1 MADLTIRL
9 KTAVDPSGAEQE
21 INKLIEKLNGKNI
34 DLKFNQ
40 SKVKTQL
47 NELNQALNN
56 AFKLDGKQLNNLK
69 QIQSTLKEINKLS
82 KDVQKGLFGSGS
94 AKTNTTSTNKELEAT
109 KAKYESLKKSAE
121 SLQKQMS
128 KTIDTQAYDAL
139 DSKLKKVKASMEE
152 TAQEM
157 DKVAGKS
164 KIDISRDLIKSFDTI
179 QKKANN
185 TQETINN
192 IFKNKNLTSSQ
203 ITQLN
208 ELQRSIDTIK
218 GKDLAQLLKSKTA
231 YEDMHKLY
239 SEINNVEL
247 ALKGLNSSITLGN
260 KIDSS
265 INKLN
270 SLQSKLYQ
278 MKGSQFA
285 DKSGIYDLITQI
297 EKYKSE
303 LRSIDPNT
311 ESARAEFDDLK
322 NKINQ
327 CEIKFKE
334 FETALKSART
344 NFKFQADFNKVAQ
357 DIENLAQKCQRLG
370 ISTEQIEIFRS
381 ELQRIGQIS
390 NLDDRARELEV
401 LIKEMSTFKSTL
413 PTTTGNV
420 NGLSTAIRRTN
431 SFANNLLSTLS
442 MYSLGNMLGMQI
454 TKSIHSIGSII
465 VDTDNAIRQVLKV
478 APKSFTGTEQQL
490 DSLKRKATEAGQ
502 EVARSSIDIINS
514 TAGALQSGFHNVNKA
529 VEYAKNSAMFSNVI
543 DTDQETTDK
552 YLKSILA
559 SYGGVAKSLNPVR
572 EQIKGATKDY
582 STMMKVMDMVNY
594 ANNNYA
600 VTGAD
605 VAEAMMRSASSASTM
620 GMSMEQ
626 LTSIIVAGQEPL
638 QNASKLGNGLKTMF
652 ANFAGWKTS
661 TKDGS
666 ASLNKTAK
674 VLQTMAGIN
683 MTDANGQIRDTY
695 EIMDEIG
702 SKWDDLTKKQRT
714 SIGEA
719 VAGKQNINT
728 FNAIMNNWKQAQ
740 KYYQQF
746 KDGMT
751 VGSAEKE
758 KQHSPYVEK
767 SA

>member
-1 MADLTIRL
+1 MADLTIKL

-94 AKTNTTSTNKELEAT
+94 AKTNTSSTNKELEAT

-157 DKVAGKS
+157 DKVAEKS

-231 YEDMHKLY
+231 YEDMHNLY
-239 SEINNVEL
+239 SEINNVGL

-285 DKSGIYDLITQI
+285 DKSGIYNLITQI

-344 NFKFQADFNKVAQ
+344 NFKFQANFNKTAQ

-370 ISTEQIEIFRS
+370 VSTEQIEVFRS

-413 PTTTGNV
+413 PTATGNV

-465 VDTDNAIRQVLKV
+465 VETDTAIKKVLKV
-478 APKSFTGTEQQL
+478 APKSFTGTEEQL
-490 DSLKRKATEAGQ
+490 DWLTKKASEAGQ

-514 TAGALQSGFHNVNKA
+514 TANALQSGFHNVSKA
-529 VEYAKNSAMFSNVI
+529 IEYAKNSAMFANVI
-543 DTDQETTDK
+543 DVDQDKADK
-552 YLKSILA
+552 YLKSTLA
-559 SYGGVAKSLNPVR
+559 SFGGISKALDPITTKV
-572 EQIKGATKDY
+572 KGATKEY
-582 STMMKVMDMVNY
+582 SNMMQMMDLVNY

-605 VAEAMMRSASSASTM
+605 VAEASSRSASVAKTLGLDM
-620 GMSMEQ
+620 KE
-626 LTSIIVAGQEPL
+626 LFAIIVAGQEPL
-638 QNASKLGNGLKTMF
+638 QNASKVGTGIKTILQNLTGLKTS
-652 ANFAGWKTS
+652 A
-661 TKDGS
+661 KDGS
-666 ASLNKTAK
+666 ISMNKTALAIEK
-674 VLQTMAGIN
+674 IAGIK
-683 MTDANGQIRDTY
+683 MTDANGQMRDTF
-695 EIMDEIG
+695 EILSD
-702 SKWDDLTKKQRT
+702 
-714 SIGEA
+714 IGE
-719 VAGKQNINT
+719 IWDT
-728 FNAIMNNWKQAQ
+728 LS
-740 KYYQQF
+740 
-746 KDGMT
+746 KDN
-751 VGSAEKE
+751 
-758 KQHSPYVEK
+758 K
-767 SA
+767 SALAEAIAGI